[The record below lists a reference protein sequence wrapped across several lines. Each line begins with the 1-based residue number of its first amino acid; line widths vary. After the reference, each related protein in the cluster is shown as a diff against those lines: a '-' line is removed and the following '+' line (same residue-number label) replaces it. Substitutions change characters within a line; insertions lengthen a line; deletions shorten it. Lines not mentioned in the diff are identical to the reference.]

1 MTMYMWSFVVSYK
14 QGLHLVYVHIRIYLF
29 IYIYTNVCAGAIG
42 GAYWGM
48 EAIPTDWLDTCE
60 EVDTV
65 RKLADGLFE
74 LATAV

>member
-1 MTMYMWSFVVSYK
+1 MYTCT
-14 QGLHLVYVHIRIYLF
+14 H
-29 IYIYTNVCAGAIG
+29 VCAGAIG

-48 EAIPTDWLDTCE
+48 EGIPTDWLDACE

-74 LATAV
+74 LGTAV